1 MENANKVVELA
12 KELIKAEEEYERW
25 NEEQQEAF
33 ALMMELGK
41 REEAARQTYNDAR
54 SECTLLKNRMRQ
66 LKEELR
72 LAVYDGV
79 E

>member
-1 MENANKVVELA
+1 MKNANRVAELA
-12 KELIKAEEEYERW
+12 KQLVEAEEEFERW
-25 NEEQQEAF
+25 NEEQQEVF
-33 ALMMELGK
+33 ALMMELERK
-41 REEAARQTYNDAR
+41 EAAARRTYNDAR
-54 SECTLLKNRMRQ
+54 AECGHLQQRMKQ